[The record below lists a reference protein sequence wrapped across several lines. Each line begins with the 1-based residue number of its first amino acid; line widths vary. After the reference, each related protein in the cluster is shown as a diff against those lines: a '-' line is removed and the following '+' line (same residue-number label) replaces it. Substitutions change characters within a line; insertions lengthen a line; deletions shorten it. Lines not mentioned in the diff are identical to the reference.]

1 MVGICIT
8 FLKKLKEKSEYEN
21 YVFFFFFK
29 PTGPKVPVV
38 EETPNKVRVSLF
50 LTYAHTTCSSCY
62 LLLNLT
68 EAGWQSRCYYTGR
81 PDIVHTNIT
90 EPSSISQYSSIATA
104 NKTAHPPGSHQRI
117 NYLWQKAQQPKQK

>member
-1 MVGICIT
+1 M
-8 FLKKLKEKSEYEN
+8 
-21 YVFFFFFK
+21 FFFFFK

-68 EAGWQSRCYYTGR
+68 EAG
-81 PDIVHTNIT
+81 
-90 EPSSISQYSSIATA
+90 
-104 NKTAHPPGSHQRI
+104 
-117 NYLWQKAQQPKQK
+117 